1 MMTGRGSV
9 TLAGQGC
16 HRGSSQAVRWHMG
29 ADVPARGSTGTALK
43 VQPPRPIPA
52 DSWTLSPPGQEG
64 EPGGITL
71 FHRKE
76 PKARKV
82 ESCSFSRDTCLYPG
96 FLIRDSLTSKDF
108 FLLINKI
115 ILLII

>member
-43 VQPPRPIPA
+43 VQPPRPTPA
-52 DSWTLSPPGQEG
+52 DSWTPQPSWAGGRAWRHYPVSQEG
-64 EPGGITL
+64 
-71 FHRKE
+71 
-76 PKARKV
+76 AQSQ
-82 ESCSFSRDTCLYPG
+82 ESRELQ
-96 FLIRDSLTSKDF
+96 LQ
-108 FLLINKI
+108 
-115 ILLII
+115 